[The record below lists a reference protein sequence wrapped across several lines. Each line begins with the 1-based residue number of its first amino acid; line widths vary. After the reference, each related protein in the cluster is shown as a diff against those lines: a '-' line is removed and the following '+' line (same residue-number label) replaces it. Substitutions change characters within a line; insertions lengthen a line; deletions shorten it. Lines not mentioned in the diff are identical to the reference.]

1 MLFNLRQDKKTFF
14 HVATF
19 DINRDATVENLTQKI
34 YELFGSVVFYIC
46 STIVSLMTIQFRDIS
61 YSKTVAFVGLSSLRY
76 KSRGNSILWIIYSRQ
91 FFHAKDTQLL
101 VLFSM
106 DSVFIRHYESVFYL
120 NLRKGMNLRFFSPLF
135 KESIFDAVIWY
146 VLFKITVLP
155 GTNVW
160 WNAFKGQRR
169 WTEWRQSK

>member
-76 KSRGNSILWIIYSRQ
+76 KSRGNSTL
-91 FFHAKDTQLL
+91 
-101 VLFSM
+101 
-106 DSVFIRHYESVFYL
+106 
-120 NLRKGMNLRFFSPLF
+120 
-135 KESIFDAVIWY
+135 
-146 VLFKITVLP
+146 
-155 GTNVW
+155 
-160 WNAFKGQRR
+160 
-169 WTEWRQSK
+169 